1 MHSQLPVGSRRVGSG
16 PRPARRA
23 IVGTHEAP
31 SHVANVSTGGGS
43 DSASQQPG
51 GGAGG
56 SGAAPSGTTLLVS
69 IHGKLDYGLQ
79 MGISGDAT
87 EFGNWK
93 PEKAYILKW
102 TEGDVWTA
110 RVDIPATV
118 KEVKFKLLTTYKGM
132 EFDWEDFGNR
142 TLDLTPG
149 GGDAICRISGEYGQ
163 ALDVQISPRPQTGPP
178 TTPAATAGQPL
189 NVNNITSQP
198 ASVNQASSSGGG
210 AAPPGAHFEPAPG
223 ARKEPTPGTTG
234 KRTTPGGI
242 SLDPPDFSKGSWR
255 SSSSGGTAVGGSS
268 GSSAA
273 EGSRGLGAAFSQSF
287 SERVERAREAARG
300 KKTAAKA
307 SKTDDLPPPADRYAE
322 WDADL
327 PSTAQS
333 ELSRAAEQASR
344 GFAAAFGFET
354 KTAEP
359 VPVNAHDDSAGLTR
373 AMAAYESYEDI
384 RRRQSSR
391 SPSYDESDGNS
402 YSDFNDRVS
411 KTLERLTGLADRKSN
426 IAAGRDETDN
436 GYGAAY
442 AVDSWQSA
450 PPSSKNTNGWSS
462 NSESSSSNS
471 GSSSSAT
478 DGIDGWSS
486 SSYAPS
492 VPPPSKAATAADD
505 YQPAYT
511 VPNGRQRESASGG
524 SSGSSYGSGSSSYGS
539 RNSYNGGSQGGSQSG
554 RSSSDWY
561 TEPAT
566 DGYNGYG
573 SQSAQDGYQS
583 VQNGHGGQ
591 SAQSAAA
598 TPRVDSYASKA
609 YEYESSRLSNSVHLL
624 PDGACRD
631 LAVADD
637 AAPTWLEKLEIVSG
651 MIGTGNEVTVDK
663 IAACCIYVRWL
674 GNCDLDCGED
684 DGRRGPAAACGVA
697 RDIFVNLETTAG
709 ELYKRGTRVG
719 EVERALMRQIQPWL
733 PSFADEFERGGA
745 PMARIRGITSMPE
758 VPQPLRE
765 EISKSIENKLARN
778 AGPVALFATEAM
790 LKTIKEDAYPGQY
803 PQRFVDEF
811 VAFTQELKRY
821 FNCAGALDRLYAME
835 ALDDDQKLM
844 VDELRDAMS
853 QLTRSASATTTA
865 GSGLTTPEGAAV
877 LRALRATTAV
887 RGYFTSLLSTALR
900 ESTCG
905 EAAMTQRQQWRMAE
919 VSLEELGFVLLTRTL
934 FCAGFVGDDDE
945 GKGEFEQSLSYDPSA
960 WTAACNCVSQ
970 GLRHV
975 ALSMWRPM
983 ECHAVARELE
993 AWCAKGDAN
1002 GQGPIGT
1009 PEAAL
1014 RMRATLERALRLL
1027 QAHTEA
1033 VTKAYGESPAL
1044 LGTALNVPSY
1054 VSDAF
1059 ADTAIRGGLPFQLSR
1074 LVDPMRRAASV
1085 AAGLGE
1091 GSKKSIVLGKG
1102 VGRLVECDRLE
1113 PGACGTEADGS
1124 VIAFV
1129 WNVDGSEEVT
1139 CAGRHVTGII
1149 AARALNPT
1157 SHLAVRARQEGVP
1170 LTATPSAKGAENA
1183 ARAAR
1188 ELMGDWVQLTVNDGG
1203 VLLGRASAQERDEAR
1218 YRGGVNGPKAPPSA
1232 TLNPRLI
1239 SDGVECVRLAEA
1251 VAERAG
1257 RKAATCGDLTRIAAR
1272 PGSGFTALDGIVVPF
1287 GAMESR
1293 LRECGRWSAYQN
1305 AIAAVDA
1312 ATRRGSPPDIERACD
1327 GVRDVVTDAGC
1338 SLELAATICAGFFE
1352 SQLGTGLLAVRASA
1366 NVDDPAQ
1373 MSGCGGHVSVVGVQ
1387 ADSCAAVA
1395 EAIAQVWASLFT
1407 PEAVQT
1413 RAAAGVGASAD
1424 AHMAVVVQ
1432 EMAPAAVSFVLH
1444 TGGRVESVKSLNP
1457 GALPDPRLE
1466 VELAVGLGEALAGS
1480 GSGSRG
1486 DPWRVEVD
1494 LATGAATTTA
1504 FGGVGTARVYQPHLG
1519 LRDEAVDYSKQE
1531 LSLDAEARE
1540 RLCRRLAAVGAALE
1554 AEFGGPQNVEGCVAG
1569 DDVYVFQSR
1578 PQPL

>member
-1 MHSQLPVGSRRVGSG
+1 
-16 PRPARRA
+16 
-23 IVGTHEAP
+23 
-31 SHVANVSTGGGS
+31 
-43 DSASQQPG
+43 
-51 GGAGG
+51 
-56 SGAAPSGTTLLVS
+56 
-69 IHGKLDYGLQ
+69 

-118 KEVKFKLLTTYKGM
+118 KEVKYKLLTTYKGM

-198 ASVNQASSSGGG
+198 ASVNQSSSSGGG

-223 ARKEPTPGTTG
+223 ARKEPTPDTTG

-242 SLDPPDFSKGSWR
+242 SLDPPDLSKGSWR

-273 EGSRGLGAAFSQSF
+273 KGSSGLGAFSQSF

-300 KKTAAKA
+300 EKTAAKA
-307 SKTDDLPPPADRYAE
+307 SKTDDLPPLADRYAE

-333 ELSRAAEQASR
+333 ELSRAAEQASQ

-359 VPVNAHDDSAGLTR
+359 VPVNAYDNSAGLTQ

-411 KTLERLTGLADRKSN
+411 KTLERLTGLANRKSN
-426 IAAGRDETDN
+426 SAAGRDETDN

-478 DGIDGWSS
+478 DGINGWSS
-486 SSYAPS
+486 SSYEPS

-511 VPNGRQRESASGG
+511 VPNGQQRESASSG

-539 RNSYNGGSQGGSQSG
+539 RNSYNGGSQGESQSG

-573 SQSAQDGYQS
+573 SQSAQNGYQS
-583 VQNGHGGQ
+583 AQNGYGGQ

-598 TPRVDSYASKA
+598 APRVDSYASRA

-900 ESTCG
+900 ESTSG

-945 GKGEFEQSLSYDPSA
+945 GKGEFEQSLSYDPSV

-993 AWCAKGDAN
+993 AWCAKGGAN

-1272 PGSGFTALDGIVVPF
+1272 PGSGFTALDGVVVPF

-1293 LRECGRWSAYQN
+1293 LRECGRWPAYQN

-1312 ATRRGSPPDIERACD
+1312 ATRAGSPPDIERACD
-1327 GVRDVVTDAGC
+1327 GVRDVITDAGC

-1352 SQLGTGLLAVRASA
+1352 SRLGTGLLAVRASA

-1407 PEAVQT
+1407 PEAVRI

-1444 TGGRVESVKSLNP
+1444 TGGRIESVKSLNP

-1466 VELAVGLGEALAGS
+1466 VELAVGLGEALARS

-1494 LATGAATTTA
+1494 LATGDATTTA
-1504 FGGVGTARVYQPHLG
+1504 FGGIGMARVYQQHLG

-1554 AEFGGPQNVEGCVAG
+1554 AEFGGPQNVEGCIVG

>member
-31 SHVANVSTGGGS
+31 SHVANVSTGGS

-118 KEVKFKLLTTYKGM
+118 KEVKYKLLTTYKGM

-198 ASVNQASSSGGG
+198 ASVNQSSSSGGG

-273 EGSRGLGAAFSQSF
+273 KGSSGLGAFSQSF

-300 KKTAAKA
+300 EKTAAKA
-307 SKTDDLPPPADRYAE
+307 SKTDDLPPLADRYAE

-333 ELSRAAEQASR
+333 ELSRAAEQASQ

-359 VPVNAHDDSAGLTR
+359 VPVNAHDNSAGLTQ

-411 KTLERLTGLADRKSN
+411 KTLERLTGLANRKSN
-426 IAAGRDETDN
+426 SAAGRDETDN

-478 DGIDGWSS
+478 DGINGWSS
-486 SSYAPS
+486 SSYEPS
-492 VPPPSKAATAADD
+492 VPPLSKAATAADD

-511 VPNGRQRESASGG
+511 VPNGQQRESASSG

-539 RNSYNGGSQGGSQSG
+539 RNSYNGGSQGESQSG

-573 SQSAQDGYQS
+573 SQSAQNGYQS
-583 VQNGHGGQ
+583 AQNGYGGQ

-598 TPRVDSYASKA
+598 APRVDSYASRA

-900 ESTCG
+900 ESTSG

-945 GKGEFEQSLSYDPSA
+945 GKGEFEQSLSYDPSV

-993 AWCAKGDAN
+993 AWCAKGGAN

-1157 SHLAVRARQEGVP
+1157 SHLAVRARQEGMP

-1272 PGSGFTALDGIVVPF
+1272 PGSGFTALDGVVVPF

-1293 LRECGRWSAYQN
+1293 LRECGRWSTYQN

-1312 ATRRGSPPDIERACD
+1312 ATRAGSPPDIERACD

-1352 SQLGTGLLAVRASA
+1352 SRLGTGLLAVRASA

-1407 PEAVQT
+1407 PEAVRI

-1444 TGGRVESVKSLNP
+1444 TGGRIESVKSLNP

-1466 VELAVGLGEALAGS
+1466 VELAVGLGEALARS

-1494 LATGAATTTA
+1494 LATGDATTTA
-1504 FGGVGTARVYQPHLG
+1504 FGGIGMARVYQPHLG

-1554 AEFGGPQNVEGCVAG
+1554 AEFGGPQNVEGCIVG

>member
-31 SHVANVSTGGGS
+31 SHVANVSTGGS

-118 KEVKFKLLTTYKGM
+118 KEVKYKLLTTYKGM

-198 ASVNQASSSGGG
+198 ASVNQSSSSGGG

-223 ARKEPTPGTTG
+223 ARKEPTPDTTG

-242 SLDPPDFSKGSWR
+242 SLDPPDLSKGSWR

-273 EGSRGLGAAFSQSF
+273 KGSSGLGAFSQSF

-300 KKTAAKA
+300 EKTAAKA
-307 SKTDDLPPPADRYAE
+307 SKTDDLPPLADRYAE

-333 ELSRAAEQASR
+333 ELSRAAEQASQ

-359 VPVNAHDDSAGLTR
+359 VPVNAYDNSAGLTQ

-411 KTLERLTGLADRKSN
+411 KTLERLTGLANRKSN
-426 IAAGRDETDN
+426 SAAGRDETDN

-478 DGIDGWSS
+478 DGINGWSS
-486 SSYAPS
+486 SSYEPS

-511 VPNGRQRESASGG
+511 VPNGQQRESAGSG

-539 RNSYNGGSQGGSQSG
+539 RNSYNGGSQGESQSG

-573 SQSAQDGYQS
+573 SQSAQNGYQS
-583 VQNGHGGQ
+583 AQNGYGGQ

-598 TPRVDSYASKA
+598 APRVDSYASRA

-900 ESTCG
+900 ESTSG

-945 GKGEFEQSLSYDPSA
+945 GKGEFEQSLSYDPSV

-993 AWCAKGDAN
+993 AWCAKGGAN

-1272 PGSGFTALDGIVVPF
+1272 PGSGFTALDGVVVPF

-1293 LRECGRWSAYQN
+1293 LRECGRWPAYQN

-1312 ATRRGSPPDIERACD
+1312 ATRAGSPPDIERACD
-1327 GVRDVVTDAGC
+1327 GVRDVITDAGC

-1352 SQLGTGLLAVRASA
+1352 SRLGTGLLAVRASA

-1407 PEAVQT
+1407 PEAVRI

-1444 TGGRVESVKSLNP
+1444 TGGRIESVKSLNP

-1466 VELAVGLGEALAGS
+1466 VELAVGLGEALARS

-1494 LATGAATTTA
+1494 LATGDATTTA
-1504 FGGVGTARVYQPHLG
+1504 FGGIGMARVYQPHLG

-1554 AEFGGPQNVEGCVAG
+1554 AEFGGPQNVEGCIVG

>member
-31 SHVANVSTGGGS
+31 SHVANVSTGGS

-118 KEVKFKLLTTYKGM
+118 KEVKYKLLTTYKGM

-198 ASVNQASSSGGG
+198 ASVNQSSSSGGG

-223 ARKEPTPGTTG
+223 ARKEPTPDTTG
-234 KRTTPGGI
+234 KRMTPGGI
-242 SLDPPDFSKGSWR
+242 SLDPPDLSKGSWR

-273 EGSRGLGAAFSQSF
+273 KGSSGLGAFSQSF

-300 KKTAAKA
+300 EKTAAKA
-307 SKTDDLPPPADRYAE
+307 SKTDDLPPLADRYAE

-333 ELSRAAEQASR
+333 ELSRAAEQASQ

-359 VPVNAHDDSAGLTR
+359 VPVNAHDNSAGLTQ

-411 KTLERLTGLADRKSN
+411 KTLERLTGLANRKSN
-426 IAAGRDETDN
+426 SAAGRDETDN

-478 DGIDGWSS
+478 DGINGWSS
-486 SSYAPS
+486 SSYEPS

-511 VPNGRQRESASGG
+511 VPNGQQRESASSG

-539 RNSYNGGSQGGSQSG
+539 RNSYNGGSQGESQSG

-573 SQSAQDGYQS
+573 SQSAQNGYQS
-583 VQNGHGGQ
+583 AQNGYGGQ

-598 TPRVDSYASKA
+598 APRVDSYASRA

-684 DGRRGPAAACGVA
+684 DGRRSPAAACGVA

-790 LKTIKEDAYPGQY
+790 LKTIKGDAYPGQY

-900 ESTCG
+900 ESTSG

-945 GKGEFEQSLSYDPSA
+945 GKGEFEQSLSYDPSV

-993 AWCAKGDAN
+993 AWCAKGGAN

-1218 YRGGVNGPKAPPSA
+1218 YRGGIDGPKAPPSA

-1239 SDGVECVRLAEA
+1239 SDGIECVRLAEA

-1272 PGSGFTALDGIVVPF
+1272 PGSGFTALDGVVVPF

-1293 LRECGRWSAYQN
+1293 LRECGRWPAYQN

-1312 ATRRGSPPDIERACD
+1312 ATRAGSPPDIERACD

-1366 NVDDPAQ
+1366 NVEDPAQ

-1407 PEAVQT
+1407 PEAVRI

-1444 TGGRVESVKSLNP
+1444 TGGRIESVKSLNP

-1466 VELAVGLGEALAGS
+1466 VELAVGLGEALARS

-1494 LATGAATTTA
+1494 LATGDATTTA
-1504 FGGVGTARVYQPHLG
+1504 FGGIGMARVYQPHLG

-1554 AEFGGPQNVEGCVAG
+1554 AEFGGPQNVEGCIVG

>member
-31 SHVANVSTGGGS
+31 SHVANVSTGGS

-118 KEVKFKLLTTYKGM
+118 KEVKYKLLTTYKGM

-198 ASVNQASSSGGG
+198 ASVNQSSSSGGG

-223 ARKEPTPGTTG
+223 ARKEPTPDTTG

-242 SLDPPDFSKGSWR
+242 SLDPPDLSKGSWR

-273 EGSRGLGAAFSQSF
+273 KGSSGLGAFSQSF

-300 KKTAAKA
+300 EKTAAKA
-307 SKTDDLPPPADRYAE
+307 SKTDDLPPLADRYAE

-333 ELSRAAEQASR
+333 ELSRAAEQASQ

-359 VPVNAHDDSAGLTR
+359 VPVNAYDNSAGLTQ

-411 KTLERLTGLADRKSN
+411 KTLERLTGLANRKSN
-426 IAAGRDETDN
+426 SAAGRDETDN

-478 DGIDGWSS
+478 DGINGWSS
-486 SSYAPS
+486 SSYEPS

-511 VPNGRQRESASGG
+511 VPNGQQRESASSG

-539 RNSYNGGSQGGSQSG
+539 RNSYNGGSQGESQSG

-573 SQSAQDGYQS
+573 SQSAQNGY
-583 VQNGHGGQ
+583 Q

-598 TPRVDSYASKA
+598 APRVDSYASRA
-609 YEYESSRLSNSVHLL
+609 DEYESSRLSNSVHLL

-900 ESTCG
+900 ESTSG

-945 GKGEFEQSLSYDPSA
+945 GKGEFEQSLSYDPSV

-993 AWCAKGDAN
+993 AWCAKGGAN

-1272 PGSGFTALDGIVVPF
+1272 PGSGFMALDGVVVPF

-1293 LRECGRWSAYQN
+1293 LRECGRWPAYQN

-1312 ATRRGSPPDIERACD
+1312 ATRAGSPPDIERACD
-1327 GVRDVVTDAGC
+1327 GVRDVITDAGC

-1352 SQLGTGLLAVRASA
+1352 SRLGTGLLAVRASA

-1407 PEAVQT
+1407 PEAVRI

-1444 TGGRVESVKSLNP
+1444 TGGRIESVKSLNP

-1466 VELAVGLGEALAGS
+1466 VELAVGLGEALARS

-1494 LATGAATTTA
+1494 LATGDATTTA
-1504 FGGVGTARVYQPHLG
+1504 FGGIGMARVYQPHLG

-1554 AEFGGPQNVEGCVAG
+1554 AEFGGPQNVEGCIVG

>member
-1 MHSQLPVGSRRVGSG
+1 MGSG

-31 SHVANVSTGGGS
+31 SHVANVSTGGS

-118 KEVKFKLLTTYKGM
+118 KEVKYKLLTTYKGM

-198 ASVNQASSSGGG
+198 ASVNQSSSSGGG

-223 ARKEPTPGTTG
+223 ARKEPTPDTTG

-242 SLDPPDFSKGSWR
+242 SLDPPDLSKGSWR

-273 EGSRGLGAAFSQSF
+273 KGSSGLGAFSQSF

-300 KKTAAKA
+300 EKTAAKA
-307 SKTDDLPPPADRYAE
+307 SKTDDLPPLADRYAE

-333 ELSRAAEQASR
+333 ELSRAAEQASQ

-359 VPVNAHDDSAGLTR
+359 VPVNAYDNSAGLTQ

-411 KTLERLTGLADRKSN
+411 KTLERLTGLANRKSN
-426 IAAGRDETDN
+426 SAAGRDETDN

-478 DGIDGWSS
+478 DGINGWSS
-486 SSYAPS
+486 SSYEPS

-511 VPNGRQRESASGG
+511 VPNGQQRESASSG

-539 RNSYNGGSQGGSQSG
+539 RNSYNGGSQGESQSG

-573 SQSAQDGYQS
+573 SQSAQNGYQS
-583 VQNGHGGQ
+583 AQNGYGGQ

-598 TPRVDSYASKA
+598 APRVDSYASRA

-900 ESTCG
+900 ESTSG

-945 GKGEFEQSLSYDPSA
+945 GKGEFEQSLSYDPSV

-993 AWCAKGDAN
+993 AWCAKGGAN

-1272 PGSGFTALDGIVVPF
+1272 PGSGFTALDGVVVPF

-1293 LRECGRWSAYQN
+1293 LRECGRWSTYQN

-1312 ATRRGSPPDIERACD
+1312 ATRAGSPPDIERACD

-1407 PEAVQT
+1407 PEAVRI

-1444 TGGRVESVKSLNP
+1444 TGGRIESVKSLNP

-1466 VELAVGLGEALAGS
+1466 VELAVGLGEALARS

-1494 LATGAATTTA
+1494 LATGDATTTA
-1504 FGGVGTARVYQPHLG
+1504 FGGIGMARVYQQHLG

-1554 AEFGGPQNVEGCVAG
+1554 AEFGGPQNVEGCIVG

>member
-31 SHVANVSTGGGS
+31 SHVANVSTGGS

-118 KEVKFKLLTTYKGM
+118 KEVKYKLLTTYKGM

-198 ASVNQASSSGGG
+198 ASVNQSSSSGGG

-273 EGSRGLGAAFSQSF
+273 EGSSGLGAFSQSF

-300 KKTAAKA
+300 EKTAAKA
-307 SKTDDLPPPADRYAE
+307 SKTDDLPPLADRYAE

-333 ELSRAAEQASR
+333 ELSRAAEQASQ

-359 VPVNAHDDSAGLTR
+359 VPVNAHDNSAGLTQ

-411 KTLERLTGLADRKSN
+411 KTLERLTGLANRKSN
-426 IAAGRDETDN
+426 SAAGRDETDN

-478 DGIDGWSS
+478 DGINGWSS
-486 SSYAPS
+486 SSYEPS

-511 VPNGRQRESASGG
+511 VPNGQQRESASSG

-539 RNSYNGGSQGGSQSG
+539 RNSYNGGSQGESQSG

-573 SQSAQDGYQS
+573 SQSAQNGYQS
-583 VQNGHGGQ
+583 AQNGYGGQ

-598 TPRVDSYASKA
+598 APRVDSYASRA

-900 ESTCG
+900 ESTSG

-945 GKGEFEQSLSYDPSA
+945 GKGEFEQSLSYDPSV

-993 AWCAKGDAN
+993 AWCAKGGAN

-1272 PGSGFTALDGIVVPF
+1272 PGSGFTALDGVVVPF

-1293 LRECGRWSAYQN
+1293 LRECGRWSTYQN

-1312 ATRRGSPPDIERACD
+1312 ATRAGSPPDIERACD

-1387 ADSCAAVA
+1387 ANSCAAVA

-1444 TGGRVESVKSLNP
+1444 TGGRIESVKSLNP

-1466 VELAVGLGEALAGS
+1466 VELAVGLGEALARS

-1494 LATGAATTTA
+1494 LATGDATTTA
-1504 FGGVGTARVYQPHLG
+1504 FGGIGMARVYQPHLG

-1554 AEFGGPQNVEGCVAG
+1554 AEFGGPQNVEGCIVG

>member
-31 SHVANVSTGGGS
+31 SHVANVSTGGS

-118 KEVKFKLLTTYKGM
+118 KEVKYKLLTTYKGM

-198 ASVNQASSSGGG
+198 ASVNQSSSSGGG

-223 ARKEPTPGTTG
+223 ARKEPTPDTTG

-242 SLDPPDFSKGSWR
+242 SLDPPDLSKGSWR

-273 EGSRGLGAAFSQSF
+273 KGSSGLGAFSQSF

-300 KKTAAKA
+300 EKTAAKA
-307 SKTDDLPPPADRYAE
+307 SKTDDLPPLADRYAE

-333 ELSRAAEQASR
+333 ELSRAAEQASQ

-359 VPVNAHDDSAGLTR
+359 VPVNAYDNSAGLTQ

-411 KTLERLTGLADRKSN
+411 KTLERLTGLANRKSN
-426 IAAGRDETDN
+426 SAAGRDETDN

-478 DGIDGWSS
+478 DGINGWSS
-486 SSYAPS
+486 SSYEPS

-511 VPNGRQRESASGG
+511 VPNGQQRESASSG

-539 RNSYNGGSQGGSQSG
+539 RNSYNGGSQGESQSG

-573 SQSAQDGYQS
+573 SQSAQNGYQS
-583 VQNGHGGQ
+583 AQNGYGGQ

-598 TPRVDSYASKA
+598 APRVDSYASRA

-900 ESTCG
+900 ESTSG

-945 GKGEFEQSLSYDPSA
+945 GKGEFEQSLSYDPSV

-993 AWCAKGDAN
+993 AWCAKGGAN

-1272 PGSGFTALDGIVVPF
+1272 PGSGFTALDGVVVPF

-1293 LRECGRWSAYQN
+1293 LRECGRWPVYQN

-1312 ATRRGSPPDIERACD
+1312 ATRAGSPPDIERACD

-1407 PEAVQT
+1407 PEAVRI

-1444 TGGRVESVKSLNP
+1444 TGGRIESVKSLNP

-1466 VELAVGLGEALAGS
+1466 VELAVGLGEALARS

-1494 LATGAATTTA
+1494 LATGDATTTA
-1504 FGGVGTARVYQPHLG
+1504 FGGIGMARVYQQHLG

-1554 AEFGGPQNVEGCVAG
+1554 AEFGGPQNVEGCIVG